1 MPKLYTLRNGYI
13 VSIWSNENGE
23 EIHVHISKRKPSAN
37 STKFWLLENGEFVL
51 AHNRSRIPEQ
61 DLNYIKAF
69 LNANSEEIRN
79 SWIAYHGYEKYRT
92 ER

>member
-1 MPKLYTLRNGYI
+1 MST
-13 VSIWSNENGE
+13 
-23 EIHVHISKRKPSAN
+23 SAN
-37 STKFWLLENGEFVL
+37 ESPVPIPQNFGCWKTENSFW
-51 AHNRSRIPEQ
+51 HRIPEQ

-79 SWIAYHGYEKYRT
+79 SWIAYHGYEKYRA